1 MFQHNHYTHTLIIW
15 SLIQLHRKFRLGSF
29 TTEDEMVGWHHQ
41 LNGHES
47 EQALGV
53 ADEQGTLACCSPWGR
68 KELDTAEQL
77 NWTELMCVCV
87 CVCVC
92 IYTKWSEVKV
102 TQLCPTLC
110 DPMGYTVL
118 GILQARVPEWV
129 AFSFP
134 REFSQPRFPTLQ
146 ADSLPAEPP
155 GKPIYNILNFK
166 SLIICYIQLK
176 TGISIDS
183 L

>member
-1 MFQHNHYTHTLIIW
+1 MASPTQWTW
-15 SLIQLHRKFRLGSF
+15 VWASSGSCWR
-29 TTEDEMVGWHHQ
+29 TGNPGVLQSMGSQ
-41 LNGHES
+41 RAGHS
-47 EQALGV
+47 WA
-53 ADEQGTLACCSPWGR
+53 
-68 KELDTAEQL
+68 
-77 NWTELMCVCV
+77 TELTWNDVCVCV
-87 CVCVC
+87 CVCV
-92 IYTKWSEVKV
+92 YTKWSEVKV

-118 GILQARVPEWV
+118 GILQARVLEWV

>member
-15 SLIQLHRKFRLGSF
+15 PLIQLHRKFRLGSF

-77 NWTELMCVCV
+77 NWTELLCVCV
-87 CVCVC
+87 CVCVY
-92 IYTKWSEVKV
+92 IHKVKWSESHSVVSDSLWPHGLYSPWNSPGKSTGV
-102 TQLCPTLC
+102 GSLFLPQ
-110 DPMGYTVL
+110 
-118 GILQARVPEWV
+118 GI
-129 AFSFP
+129 
-134 REFSQPRFPTLQ
+134 FPTQ
-146 ADSLPAEPP
+146 VSHIAGRFFTSWATREAH
-155 GKPIYNILNFK
+155 
-166 SLIICYIQLK
+166 IQHLK
-176 TGISIDS
+176 F
-183 L
+183 

>member
-1 MFQHNHYTHTLIIW
+1 MRW
-15 SLIQLHRKFRLGSF
+15 SDGITNSMDMSLSKLWELLTNREPWRAAVH
-29 TTEDEMVGWHHQ
+29 
-41 LNGHES
+41 
-47 EQALGV
+47 GV
-53 ADEQGTLACCSPWGR
+53 AKSWT
-68 KELDTAEQL
+68 QL
-77 NWTELMCVCV
+77 SNWTELNWCVCV